1 MKSCD
6 ILSFCKRHLY
16 NSVYPMGNGRLI
28 AADLLLHQQPALT
41 PLHADMHAHAHTE
54 TLAAS
59 PF

>member
-1 MKSCD
+1 
-6 ILSFCKRHLY
+6 
-16 NSVYPMGNGRLI
+16 MGSGRLI

-41 PLHADMHAHAHTE
+41 PLHADMHTHAHTE